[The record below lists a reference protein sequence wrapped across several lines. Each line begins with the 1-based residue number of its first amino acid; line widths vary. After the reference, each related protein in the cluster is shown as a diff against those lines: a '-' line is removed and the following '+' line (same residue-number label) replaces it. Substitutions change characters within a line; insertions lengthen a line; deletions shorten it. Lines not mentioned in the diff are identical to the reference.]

1 MDISFWIF
9 WMCTKAQV
17 ALVVKNPPD
26 NAGDAR
32 VAGSIP
38 RLGRSPGVGNGNPL
52 QCSCLENSMGRG
64 AWQATAWGHRVGH
77 DWATGHIRHAIVR
90 LERNCLTLPNCY
102 TILHSHQELMRVLA
116 VPHLEQQLGWLVF
129 LILAIIT
136 SVEGYLIFVL
146 ISTAV
151 EHLYMCLFATC
162 IPSLMRCLFRL
173 FAHFLLGCLFSY
185 CWVLRD
191 LCIFWVQVLYNICEN
206 IL

>member
-1 MDISFWIF
+1 
-9 WMCTKAQV
+9 
-17 ALVVKNPPD
+17 
-26 NAGDAR
+26 
-32 VAGSIP
+32 
-38 RLGRSPGVGNGNPL
+38 
-52 QCSCLENSMGRG
+52 
-64 AWQATAWGHRVGH
+64 
-77 DWATGHIRHAIVR
+77 
-90 LERNCLTLPNCY
+90 
-102 TILHSHQELMRVLA
+102 MRVLA

-185 CWVLRD
+185 CCKSSLWVLD
-191 LCIFWVQVLYNICEN
+191 GYPLSEVAFANIFSQSLSCLLIPFT
-206 IL
+206 